1 MERVAPLGGVYQ
13 AGTLSGNPL
22 AVAAGLATL
31 RALADPAVYAR
42 LEALG
47 AQLERGLRDA
57 RGEGGR
63 AARGQPRRA
72 RCSPRSSPR
81 AR

>member
-1 MERVAPLGGVYQ
+1 MGAYGGRADLMRQIAPDGPVYQ

-31 RALADPAVYAR
+31 RYLEEEDGVYEH

-47 AQLERGLRDA
+47 RMFD
-57 RGEGGR
+57 EGFADLG
-63 AARGQPRRA
+63 
-72 RCSPRSSPR
+72 
-81 AR
+81 